1 MVFKK
6 ILSKFKR
13 KESEKITTK
22 KSSIKRKKVTKRKAV
37 KSKYPNRFVKFYHL
51 NKNRLNKERRSTY
64 STKKKK
70 GLCVRCNSK
79 AVKGVVFC
87 KYHRQKQK
95 RYNKIA
101 RSK

>member
-6 ILSKFKR
+6 ILGRFKKKR
-13 KESEKITTK
+13 SEKKTTK
-22 KSSIKRKKVTKRKAV
+22 KSSVKKKKVNKGKSV